1 MATIIDSTGTPASE
15 SSALSII
22 DVTLDIRQNKM
33 VSVLLKQYNK
43 QSQQIKFTVTD
54 NGEKIELKEIEH
66 TVLFKMMTPDGRRV
80 SSYCAIN
87 ENDHTAVLTVAKN
100 YCSYPGKG
108 TAELEVMDALEES
121 QVGTMNMDVI
131 IENSVYPDE
140 MINGSST
147 YQGLDEKINAVREAC
162 NSAIVVKE
170 ETESIRDETE
180 TIHDECVVLNNQ
192 TAQNTQLAN
201 DYANMAQSYANGES
215 GTRERE
221 ETDNA
226 KYYYNQTSLLK
237 ADTETIKTELLK
249 VQEVVNQKASAA
261 ESYATNA
268 SNSATEAENS
278 ASQTSADREV
288 VTALANEVNNKIGS
302 PLTASAASDMTNQN
316 KIYVYTGSEE
326 GYIFGNWYYYDGST
340 WVSGGVYNSIAFETD
355 KDLIIADMPAD
366 AKATGVAID
375 SLKDDITYKIDKPSI
390 NDTNKFPRAKNGNIE
405 WVEQGLPTDEQTAY
419 AVQNWLNDHPEATT
433 TVQDGSLTYKKFL
446 FGELPF
452 VTPEYFGAVGDGITD
467 DTDAIQSALNC
478 NLPKNGYIL
487 FSPKIYCISD
497 TLVVT
502 NKNIIFNNCTL
513 KRIANCTV
521 LKFNDSK
528 NFVLS
533 NVTIEDNG
541 ETYGTAIIGRNCS
554 NVTIENVSI
563 VLKSP
568 HTDTSPGNWATN
580 LSGDRFHIKGL
591 YINTWD
597 AELWGDGLHFTYV
610 TNSTIE
616 DFVIISGDD
625 SIAITEHEKGGTE
638 FANITSENV
647 RFINGTLKSR
657 KASIIRLGFDNSGL
671 RTTEEIVN
679 IYRKNI
685 TFENI
690 NSEGRYFLREEV
702 IKHNT
707 DFKWTSDSDIIFK
720 NVKYKNTENLPG
732 TGYHYFH
739 SSDGYSFHGWRF
751 TDCQF
756 EVGTEQV
763 TENIGFFQ
771 LGGDI
776 VGGDIILSN
785 CILNLTC
792 KLFSNCNIDSVTLQN
807 SKVTVY
813 DSNGMGRIN
822 LTAFY
827 IYDTILKNANS
838 EIVNYAFT
846 ASSAKDLIDVYVYN
860 SIIIG
865 YKILLNNLSTVN
877 MHVNNLSVSENNVS
891 YNYYKDGSDYN
902 NLRFG
907 NKNLM
912 NNNDMFVYIP
922 ANGTL
927 TIDCSNYI
935 YAKIT
940 PLYGNE
946 TNTEEIIYKISVGHM
961 IGTSEKQI
969 ELSEILANNYISL
982 SVSDK
987 VLTITNLANRYNNCF
1002 LKLYSQTN

>member
-237 ADTETIKTELLK
+237 ADTETIKTELLE

-340 WVSGGVYNSIAFETD
+340 WVSGGVYNSTAFKTD
-355 KDLIIADMPAD
+355 STLTYEGEAADS
-366 AKATGVAID
+366 KATGDALDLLKSDLSKQKSDSGYEAID
-375 SLKDDITYKIDKPSI
+375 VKWNKNKILVTDTGQVDVNFEYPLDGWSYCILDCHEGDAFIINGNSGTSNPHAWYFADSEYSLISRSYAEDYVYNDYLVYAPKNATKLIIHTKSEKNIYFGYFPKWMIPKQATPEMFGANGDGIS
-390 NDTNKFPRAKNGNIE
+390 NDTNALKKCFASIFDTIRIDKQYLVNEPIDCIGKNVIGTGCIVFESSETLKQGIKFTDCNVNGITFKSLNDKASVWLENGDGKFYSNIFVWSINSEFKNCRFENLEDLRDDGSVITDKFIVDKCTFVGCSEGIVATNCDDIRIQNCNIKCLTYGGDLAHCIYISGGCNYTIIEDCVLGGSDMYPIQTYNSKSGLANPNNVKISGCTINNVKSAISTNAKNTLISNCVISCRETFVFANGEHLDVISNNIE
-405 WVEQGLPTDEQTAY
+405 
-419 AVQNWLNDHPEATT
+419 
-433 TVQDGSLTYKKFL
+433 
-446 FGELPF
+446 
-452 VTPEYFGAVGDGITD
+452 
-467 DTDAIQSALNC
+467 C
-478 NLPKNGYIL
+478 GYIL
-487 FSPKIYCISD
+487 YNIEENIARLLGNIIKCNELASTVNIIKLYSAGNMYIKAGEQRSFMYAGQKEISMLFNND
-497 TLVVT
+497 SFIGFKSSSALFVGEDGLVRIIGCYIQEDISIIWRKQSYFKVHMINNTIDGTASIVDESVVT
-502 NKNIIFNNCTL
+502 NNN
-513 KRIANCTV
+513 
-521 LKFNDSK
+521 
-528 NFVLS
+528 
-533 NVTIEDNG
+533 NVKI
-541 ETYGTAIIGRNCS
+541 
-554 NVTIENVSI
+554 
-563 VLKSP
+563 
-568 HTDTSPGNWATN
+568 DTSK
-580 LSGDRFHIKGL
+580 R
-591 YINTWD
+591 
-597 AELWGDGLHFTYV
+597 
-610 TNSTIE
+610 
-616 DFVIISGDD
+616 
-625 SIAITEHEKGGTE
+625 
-638 FANITSENV
+638 
-647 RFINGTLKSR
+647 
-657 KASIIRLGFDNSGL
+657 
-671 RTTEEIVN
+671 
-679 IYRKNI
+679 
-685 TFENI
+685 
-690 NSEGRYFLREEV
+690 
-702 IKHNT
+702 
-707 DFKWTSDSDIIFK
+707 
-720 NVKYKNTENLPG
+720 
-732 TGYHYFH
+732 
-739 SSDGYSFHGWRF
+739 
-751 TDCQF
+751 
-756 EVGTEQV
+756 
-763 TENIGFFQ
+763 
-771 LGGDI
+771 
-776 VGGDIILSN
+776 
-785 CILNLTC
+785 
-792 KLFSNCNIDSVTLQN
+792 
-807 SKVTVY
+807 
-813 DSNGMGRIN
+813 
-822 LTAFY
+822 
-827 IYDTILKNANS
+827 
-838 EIVNYAFT
+838 
-846 ASSAKDLIDVYVYN
+846 
-860 SIIIG
+860 
-865 YKILLNNLSTVN
+865 
-877 MHVNNLSVSENNVS
+877 
-891 YNYYKDGSDYN
+891 
-902 NLRFG
+902 
-907 NKNLM
+907 
-912 NNNDMFVYIP
+912 
-922 ANGTL
+922 
-927 TIDCSNYI
+927 
-935 YAKIT
+935 
-940 PLYGNE
+940 
-946 TNTEEIIYKISVGHM
+946 
-961 IGTSEKQI
+961 
-969 ELSEILANNYISL
+969 
-982 SVSDK
+982 
-987 VLTITNLANRYNNCF
+987 
-1002 LKLYSQTN
+1002 